1 MTTYLQDATSSEYI
15 TLDPNSRL
23 LNYISSQFT
32 SKSNV
37 HPQHLLGSSKLTS
50 NSQVNNSNSFRQN
63 RQIKVIVRGNEH
75 KNAGK
80 LSSFSQEQ
88 SSNQVKDSENQ
99 QIQIQ
104 LPTVPEATLIVDE
117 TVKNVPSV
125 NDFVSNLI
133 DKVSTSSAEKDIMTA
148 IDSTMKE
155 VIAKMSHIEKH
166 YLETSDVI
174 EKQTQR
180 ETEAM
185 ATLGVLNTYAIS
197 TVPCLW
203 RATKV
208 EQIDS
213 K

>member
-37 HPQHLLGSSKLTS
+37 HPQNHLDSSKLTS
-50 NSQVNNSNSFRQN
+50 NGQVNNSNSFRQN

-80 LSSFSQEQ
+80 LNNFSQEQ

-99 QIQIQ
+99 QSQV
-104 LPTVPEATLIVDE
+104 PPVPEAVQIVDE
-117 TVKNVPSV
+117 TAKNVPSV
-125 NDFVSNLI
+125 NDFVNNLI
-133 DKVSTSSAEKDIMTA
+133 DKASTSSAEKDIMTA
-148 IDSTMKE
+148 IDSIMKE

-185 ATLGVLNTYAIS
+185 ATLGVLNSYAVS
-197 TVPCLW
+197 TVPNVW
-203 RATKV
+203 RIKN
-208 EQIDS
+208 
-213 K
+213 